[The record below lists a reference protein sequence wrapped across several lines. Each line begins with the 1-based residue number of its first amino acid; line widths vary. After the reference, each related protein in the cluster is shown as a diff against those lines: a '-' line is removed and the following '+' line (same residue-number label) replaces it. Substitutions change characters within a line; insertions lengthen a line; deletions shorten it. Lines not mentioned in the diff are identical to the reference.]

1 MWINSESKEFT
12 LWQYI
17 EKTIKKE
24 ENEENAKDLAYT
36 LDILNIITTEVKKE
50 AYQYYNHS
58 IPARHQI
65 LKDLTKELFKN
76 GNYKKDDIRK
86 RIAEGYYKEK
96 FRNENSTKR
105 TKR

>member
-12 LWQYI
+12 LWQHI
-17 EKTIKKE
+17 EKTIKK
-24 ENEENAKDLAYT
+24 NENAKNLEYT
-36 LDILNIITTEVKKE
+36 LNVLNIITAEAKKE
-50 AYQYYNHS
+50 AYQYYSHS

-86 RIAEGYYKEK
+86 RITKGYYKEK
-96 FRNENSTKR
+96 FRNENSTK
-105 TKR
+105 KSK